1 MTKLILNNILKKT
14 KPMSKKIL
22 LILCLS
28 FFLKGCN
35 NSDDT
40 PKPVSPQINF
50 VKTFGGS
57 LNESARSVIQT
68 TDGGYAVLGFTQ
80 SMDGDIIDKSD
91 TSFDYYLLKFDAND
105 NLQWS
110 KTYGGS
116 DIDQGSKIIQ
126 TLDGGFAL
134 IGSSSSSDGD
144 VSTNE
149 GFNDLWLVKLDVLGN
164 ISWEKSYGFPGND
177 LGFSII
183 QTADGGYFV
192 SGVLDVSGSG
202 GDGNDRSLHAGG
214 DYWGLKLDNNGT
226 KIWRRYFG
234 GSFTDS
240 ALDVA
245 AANDGGFILIG
256 SSDSNDVDITNNKGG
271 YDFWVVKTASN
282 GDMVWEKSFGGSQI
296 DEARSITKTA
306 DGNYLIIGD
315 SRSNDQ
321 DVSNSKGA
329 ADMWLIKI
337 SDTGT
342 LIWEKS
348 FGGSS
353 FDVARNISPTSDGGF
368 LLSGSSRSQNGDVEI
383 NKGQNDVWL
392 VKIDNL
398 GNLEWQKTL
407 GGTDIDFAYGAVE
420 LDNGEIIVAGES
432 NSDDGDILENKGFTD
447 ILITKIIVE

>member
-1 MTKLILNNILKKT
+1 
-14 KPMSKKIL
+14 MSKRIL
-22 LILCLS
+22 LIICLS
-28 FFLKGCN
+28 FFLKGCKSN
-35 NSDDT
+35 DDT
-40 PKPVSPQINF
+40 PKPVSPQIDF
-50 VKTFGGS
+50 IKTFGGS
-57 LNESARSVIQT
+57 SNESARSIIQT
-68 TDGGYAVLGFTQ
+68 TDGGYAVLGYTQ
-80 SMDGDIIDKSD
+80 SADGDITDKTD
-91 TSFDYYLLKFDAND
+91 ISFDYWLLKFDAND

-126 TLDGGFAL
+126 TLDGGFAI
-134 IGSSSSSDGD
+134 IGSSSSNDGD
-144 VSTNE
+144 VSSNQ
-149 GFNDLWLVKLDVLGN
+149 GFNDLWLVKLDTFGN
-164 ISWEKSYGFPGND
+164 ITWEKSYGFPGDD
-177 LGFSII
+177 LGYSII
-183 QTADGGYFV
+183 QTSNGGYFV

-202 GDGNDRSLHAGG
+202 GAGNDRSLHAGG
-214 DYWGLKLDNNGT
+214 DYWGLKLDANGN

-240 ALDVA
+240 ALDVVA
-245 AANDGGFILIG
+245 TDDDGFILIG

-271 YDFWVVKTASN
+271 YDFWIVKTDSN
-282 GDMVWEKSFGGSQI
+282 GELVWEKSFGGSQI
-296 DEARSITKTA
+296 DEARSISKTN

-315 SRSNDQ
+315 SRSSDQ
-321 DVSNSKGA
+321 DISNSKGA

-337 SDTGT
+337 SDAGT

-353 FDVARNISPTSDGGF
+353 FDVARNISPTADGGF
-368 LLSGSSRSQNGDVEI
+368 LLSGSSRSQDGDVEI

-392 VKIDNL
+392 VKIDNS

-420 LDNGEIIVAGES
+420 LNNGEIIVVGES

-447 ILITKIIVE
+447 VLITKIILE

>member
-1 MTKLILNNILKKT
+1 
-14 KPMSKKIL
+14 MSKKIL
-22 LILCLS
+22 LIICIS
-28 FFLKGCN
+28 FFIKGCN
-35 NSDDT
+35 NNDDT
-40 PKPVSPQINF
+40 PKLVSPQIDF
-50 VKTFGGS
+50 IKTFGGS
-57 LNESARSVIQT
+57 SNETARSIIQT
-68 TDGGYAVLGFTQ
+68 ADNGYAVLGYTQ
-80 SMDGDIIDKSD
+80 SVDGDIINKTDV
-91 TSFDYYLLKFDAND
+91 SFDYWLLKFDAND
-105 NLQWS
+105 IMQWS

-134 IGSSSSSDGD
+134 IGSSSSNDGD
-144 VSTNE
+144 ISINE
-149 GFNDLWLVKLDVLGN
+149 GFNDIWLVKLDVSGN
-164 ISWEKSYGFPGND
+164 ITWEKSYGFPGND
-177 LGFSII
+177 LGFSVL
-183 QTADGGYFV
+183 QTSDGGYFV

-214 DYWGLKLDNNGT
+214 DYWGLKLDANGN

-240 ALDVA
+240 AFDIITSD
-245 AANDGGFILIG
+245 DGGFILIG
-256 SSDSNDVDITNNKGG
+256 SSDSDDVDITNNKGG
-271 YDFWVVKTASN
+271 YDFWIVKVDIN
-282 GDMVWEKSFGGSQI
+282 GNMVWEKSFGGSQI

-306 DGNYLIIGD
+306 DGNYLIAGD

-337 SDTGT
+337 SDSGN

-353 FDVARNISPTSDGGF
+353 FDVARNISSTADGGF
-368 LLSGSSRSQNGDVEI
+368 LLSGSSRSQDGDVEF

-392 VKIDNL
+392 VKIDNS
-398 GNLEWQKTL
+398 GNIEWQKTL
-407 GGTDIDFAYGAVE
+407 GGTDIDFAYDAVE
-420 LDNGEIIVAGES
+420 LTNGDIIVVGES
-432 NSDDGDILENKGFTD
+432 NSGDGDILENKGFTD

>member
-1 MTKLILNNILKKT
+1 
-14 KPMSKKIL
+14 MSKKIL
-22 LILCLS
+22 LILFLS
-28 FFLKGCN
+28 FFIKGCN
-35 NSDDT
+35 NNDNT

-57 LNESARSVIQT
+57 LNESARSIIKT
-68 TDGGYAVLGFTQ
+68 TDGGYALLGYTQ

-105 NLQWS
+105 NLQWN

-116 DIDQGSKIIQ
+116 LLDKGSKIIQ
-126 TLDGGFAL
+126 TLDGGFAI

-144 VSTNE
+144 VSSNQ
-149 GFNDLWLVKLDVLGN
+149 GFNDIWFVKLDATGN
-164 ISWEKSYGFPGND
+164 ITWEKSYGFPGDD
-177 LGFSII
+177 LGYSII
-183 QTADGGYFV
+183 QTANGGYFV

-202 GDGNDRSLHAGG
+202 GAGNDRSQHAGG
-214 DYWGLKLDNNGT
+214 DYWGLKLDVNGN

-240 ALDVA
+240 AFDVVTTD
-245 AANDGGFILIG
+245 DGGFILIG

-271 YDFWVVKTASN
+271 YDFWIVKVGATGN
-282 GDMVWEKSFGGSQI
+282 MVWEKSFGGSQI
-296 DEARSITKTA
+296 DEARSITKTN
-306 DGNYLIIGD
+306 DGNYLIVGD
-315 SRSNDQ
+315 SRSSDQ

-337 SDTGT
+337 SDSGN

-353 FDVARNISPTSDGGF
+353 FDVARNISPTADGGF
-368 LLSGSSRSQNGDVEI
+368 LLSGSSRSQDGDVEI

-392 VKIDNL
+392 VKIDNS
-398 GNLEWQKTL
+398 GSLEWQITL
-407 GGTDIDFAYGAVE
+407 GGTKIDFAYSAVE
-420 LDNGEIIVAGES
+420 LDNGDIIVAGES
-432 NSDDGDILENKGFTD
+432 NSDDDDILENKGFTD
-447 ILITKIIVE
+447 VLITKIIVE